1 MFLTLI
7 SYDYMLFIPIIHA
20 DFCSNKAWNL
30 QYSLR
35 RDGASLHTLLSL
47 CCTTDIRGTCLQM
60 KRVKERWREWRRD
73 EERWRERRRVWGR
86 ERDRGRGID
95 RLIEREKDWLGLG
108 EELDRGRVIDW

>member
-7 SYDYMLFIPIIHA
+7 SYDCMLFIPIIHA

-47 CCTTDIRGTCLQM
+47 CCTTDIRGTCFSDEESEGEM
-60 KRVKERWREWRRD
+60 KRVKER
-73 EERWRERRRVWGR
+73 ERKS
-86 ERDRGRGID
+86 
-95 RLIEREKDWLGLG
+95 L
-108 EELDRGRVIDW
+108 

>member
-1 MFLTLI
+1 
-7 SYDYMLFIPIIHA
+7 MLFIPIIHA

-47 CCTTDIRGTCLQM
+47 CCTTDIRGTCLS
-60 KRVKERWREWRRD
+60 D
-73 EERWRERRRVWGR
+73 EEREGEMKRERRERERECEGEREKER

-95 RLIEREKDWLGLG
+95 RLIEREKD
-108 EELDRGRVIDW
+108 

>member
-7 SYDYMLFIPIIHA
+7 SYDYMLFIPIMHA

-47 CCTTDIRGTCLQM
+47 CCTTDIRGTCLPDEESEGEM
-60 KRVKERWREWRRD
+60 TRVKERWRERRRD
-73 EERWRERRRVWGR
+73 EEREGECEGERERQR
-86 ERDRGRGID
+86 ERDR
-95 RLIEREKDWLGLG
+95 
-108 EELDRGRVIDW
+108 